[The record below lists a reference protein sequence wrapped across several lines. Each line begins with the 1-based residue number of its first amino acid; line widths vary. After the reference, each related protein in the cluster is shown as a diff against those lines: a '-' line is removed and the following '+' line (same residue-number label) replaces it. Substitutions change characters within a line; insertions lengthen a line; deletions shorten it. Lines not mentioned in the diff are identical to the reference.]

1 MRKIFTCIDIG
12 TDTIKAITVEEYNEK
27 FNVLATASSISYGV
41 KKGLITDA
49 ALVTSSIKKV
59 IKELESKLG
68 TKIEQ
73 VLAVVPSNNRE
84 ISIESAEV
92 NIHTENHI
100 INGETIFSCM
110 QKSLKKS
117 VTPDN
122 EVVSVMPIE
131 YKIND
136 NKKVKNPL
144 GLEGDK
150 LSIKSVVVSV
160 PKKNVYSVVGVLENI
175 GIEVVDIITSS
186 IADYS
191 AISDD
196 EYDKRIVAI
205 ADIGKEK
212 SVLSVFNKGILIKE
226 SVVSVGGIDID
237 DAIGFAYKTDDEKS
251 KKLKEEYGVASIKY
265 ADGDETYKIVNRL
278 DQEIEINQYSLSETI
293 ETKLT
298 EMLKN
303 IKNDINNL
311 TNREISYIIVTGA
324 ITTMLGFDALVG
336 DIYGGKG
343 QLLNLNII
351 GIRDGNYS
359 TCYGAIKYFVKKL
372 ELREKEYTMLTDEKV
387 DEMLRA
393 RKKMGTGSVLGKI
406 FGRIFE

>member
-100 INGETIFSCM
+100 INGDAIFSCM

-237 DAIGFAYKTDDEKS
+237 DAIGFAYKTDEEKS